1 MEKIR
6 IKGSNKL
13 YEIRSIHHTVGPVR
27 KGQKALQRRSHIYL

>member
-13 YEIRSIHHTVGPVR
+13 YEIRSI
-27 KGQKALQRRSHIYL
+27 QKIQEHVLRIVFSTAVY